1 MAPPEYSR
9 DGFKRSVVE
18 LILFILLYTVTIA
31 FVSYLLNTVF
41 PSVSITPLPQYV
53 IYVNILVTLAL
64 GYLIASTFSDIVYWS
79 IRRRYDY
86 PTAMAVKNLIK
97 LLAVGAMVSAIA
109 GGVAGGAAGV
119 SLAGFLA
126 LVVGFASQQVS
137 GQIVAGFFLLLVRP
151 FRVGDPVKVVDEEGI
166 VSEVGILFTTIVKAD
181 GVRTLIPNGMLVNAK
196 IYLRPKAKT

>member
-9 DGFKRSVVE
+9 NGFKRSVVE
-18 LILFILLYTVTIA
+18 LILFILLYTVVIV
-31 FVSYLLNTVF
+31 FVSYLLNIVF
-41 PSVSITPLPQYV
+41 PLVGITYLSQYV
-53 IYVNILVTLAL
+53 IYVNILVTLAM

-86 PTAMAVKNLIK
+86 PTAMAVKNLIR
-97 LLAVGAMVSAIA
+97 LLAIGAMVSAVA

-137 GQIVAGFFLLLVRP
+137 GQIIAGFFLLLVRP

-166 VSEVGILFTTIVKAD
+166 VSEIGILFTTIEKAD
-181 GVRTLIPNGMLVNAK
+181 GIRTLIPNGMLVNAK
-196 IYLRPKAKT
+196 IYLRPKAKI

>member
-1 MAPPEYSR
+1 MAPAEYSK

-18 LILFILLYTVTIA
+18 LILFILLYIVLIV

-41 PSVSITPLPQYV
+41 PLVGIMPLPQYV
-53 IYVNILVTLAL
+53 IYVNILVTLAM

-86 PTAMAVKNLIK
+86 PTAISVKNLIR
-97 LLAVGAMVSAIA
+97 LLAIGAMVSAIA

-126 LVVGFASQQVS
+126 LVVGFASQQVF
-137 GQIVAGFFLLLVRP
+137 GQIIAGFFLLLVRP

-166 VSEVGILFTTIVKAD
+166 VSEIGILFTTIEKPD
-181 GVRTLIPNGMLVNAK
+181 GIRTLVPNGMLVNAK
-196 IYLRPKAKT
+196 IHLRPKAKT